1 MTGVKLQH
9 YLSESGIFTVENV
22 FMVEILDGVIHNR
35 VPTYYKCKVGCMING
50 VTELNLMK
58 LDVLSHF
65 DVIKVCVGYSVNGEV
80 YKDTIP
86 FEMTDDIR
94 PIYVD
99 FEGWLEDIS
108 SCKDF
113 DKLPSKAKE
122 YISFIQMEVNVPI
135 TRVSVGPDRLQTI
148 MR

>member
-1 MTGVKLQH
+1 
-9 YLSESGIFTVENV
+9 
-22 FMVEILDGVIHNR
+22 
-35 VPTYYKCKVGCMING
+35 MING
-50 VTELNLMK
+50 VTELNIMK
-58 LDVLSHF
+58 LDVLSDF
-65 DVIKVCVGYSVNGEV
+65 DVIKVCVGYSVGNNV

-86 FEMTDDIR
+86 FEMTEDIR

-99 FEGWLEDIS
+99 MKGWNEDITK
-108 SCKDF
+108 CKTF
-113 DKLPSKAKE
+113 DELPQEAKD